1 MKIIGQRILI
11 SPGTVAH
18 VAARGCSYTGTQIQV
33 HFTPTYHPTN
43 IFFPNILY
51 VTIKLLCTLQI

>member
-43 IFFPNILY
+43 MFFS
-51 VTIKLLCTLQI
+51 